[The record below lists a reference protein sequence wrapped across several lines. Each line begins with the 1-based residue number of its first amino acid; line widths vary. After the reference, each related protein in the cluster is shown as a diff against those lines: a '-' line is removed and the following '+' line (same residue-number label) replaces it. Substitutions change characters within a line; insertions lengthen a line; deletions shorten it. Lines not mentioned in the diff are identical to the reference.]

1 MKVTALEEYGL
12 RCLVLLAKRG
22 QDQPMSL
29 SEIGDSE
36 QVSVPYAAK
45 LLALLKQ
52 GGLVRALRGRSGG
65 YVLAKSAEDI
75 TLAQVF
81 RALGEPLFSG
91 GHCERFT
98 ASGQRHDC
106 VHFEDCTVRD
116 VWSSFQVL
124 MNEVLDHV
132 TLADVAVRSGRGGLG
147 LLELAAER
155 GARRVAAG

>member
-22 QDQPMSL
+22 QERPMSL
-29 SEIGDSE
+29 SEIGE
-36 QVSVPYAAK
+36 AEKVSVPYAAK

-52 GGLVRALRGRSGG
+52 GELVRALRGRRGG
-65 YVLAKSAEDI
+65 YVLAKAPDEI
-75 TLAQVF
+75 TLRQVF

-98 ASGQRHDC
+98 ASGQRSDC
-106 VHFEDCTVRD
+106 VHFEECTVRD

-132 TLADVAVRSGRGGLG
+132 TLADVAARSGRGGVG

-155 GARRVAAG
+155 GAKRVAAG